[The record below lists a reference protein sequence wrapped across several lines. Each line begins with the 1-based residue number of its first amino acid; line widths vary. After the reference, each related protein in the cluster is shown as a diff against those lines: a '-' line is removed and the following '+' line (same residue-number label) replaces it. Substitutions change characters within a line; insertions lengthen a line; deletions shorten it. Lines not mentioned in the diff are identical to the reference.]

1 MRVCGINTKE
11 DPQAQILSEFGLSS
25 LIKDTRTKKS
35 RKKKKQTPPVRLVTG
50 VIQTN
55 PYSTFR
61 PLKKPKPAGRF
72 RKG

>member
-25 LIKDTRTKKS
+25 LIKDTRTQ
-35 RKKKKQTPPVRLVTG
+35 KKKARHSTPVRLVTG

-61 PLKKPKPAGRF
+61 PLKKTKPAGRF